1 MKKKSFILFF
11 IALFFFSCKKEDTT
25 QPQAPHGLYDSMLYM
40 KTNIQIQEV
49 AYTTRPNFHNLQYTS
64 EVTKQTEISQ
74 NNLTPKMDIYL
85 PPNASATKRQPLLV
99 MIHGGGYSSGDKNAW

>member
-1 MKKKSFILFF
+1 
-11 IALFFFSCKKEDTT
+11 
-25 QPQAPHGLYDSMLYM
+25 M

-99 MIHGGGYSSGDKNAW
+99 MIHGGGYSSGDKTPGKMKLTPIQEPDIFALH